1 MKVAVI
7 GGTGFV
13 GSYIIDELLQQGH
26 QPVLLARPGSES
38 KVVQRERCMLVP
50 GDVKDAQAVRNTVQG
65 CDAVIYVIGII
76 REFREQGINFD
87 ELHYRA
93 AARTADLAQ
102 EVGVKRFI
110 LMSANGVK
118 AKGTPYQ
125 MTKYRAEEHLQ
136 STSLDWTIFRPSVI
150 YGDPRGKME
159 FCTQLRDQLINTPF
173 PVPLFYEGL
182 VPNAPGSF
190 KLAPIHARD
199 VATAFVKSLT
209 LPESI
214 HQTYGLCGPDAL
226 TWKAILELIAK
237 VCGKSKLALPVP
249 ALGIQAMATLFDSFS
264 FFPVTRGQITMLL
277 EGNTCDSSE
286 VFKRF
291 GITPIRFNEASLAY
305 LKQV

>member
-1 MKVAVI
+1 
-7 GGTGFV
+7 
-13 GSYIIDELLQQGH
+13 
-26 QPVLLARPGSES
+26 
-38 KVVQRERCMLVP
+38 
-50 GDVKDAQAVRNTVQG
+50 
-65 CDAVIYVIGII
+65 
-76 REFREQGINFD
+76 
-87 ELHYRA
+87 
-93 AARTADLAQ
+93 
-102 EVGVKRFI
+102 
-110 LMSANGVK
+110 MSANGVK

-125 MTKYRAEEHLQ
+125 ATKYRAEEHLK

-150 YGDPRGKME
+150 YGDPRGKLE
-159 FCTQLRDQLINTPF
+159 FCTQLRDQLIDTPF

-182 VPNAPGSF
+182 APNDPGSF
-190 KLAPIHARD
+190 QLAPIHARD

-237 VCGKSKLALPVP
+237 VCGKRKLALPVP
-249 ALGIQAMATLFDSFS
+249 ALGIQTMATLFESFS
-264 FFPVTRGQITMLL
+264 FFPTTRGQITMLL